1 MQTRNIFPRENWKHG
16 WKTRNAVSESGCVC
30 RVLGVLFEDIW
41 GWCRPK
47 HLSPHKSFKSSPM
60 PGKGVSTR
68 RRRNVSLFSDGQ
80 VLKTDGIK
88 KKKERK
94 KRRKERRSFHTAH
107 APLSRIFLRFNFLL
121 SLRTNFF
128 ATGASKCLTIFLERI
143 KKWFLLRILLFNPFV
158 TLFG

>member
-1 MQTRNIFPRENWKHG
+1 MRIDSQWIIFLAMQTQNIFPRENWKHG

-94 KRRKERRSFHTAH
+94 KGEKSDGVFAPHTLHYLAYFC
-107 APLSRIFLRFNFLL
+107 ALIFSSRCARIF
-121 SLRTNFF
+121 SQPV
-128 ATGASKCLTIFLERI
+128 RI
-143 KKWFLLRILLFNPFV
+143 NV
-158 TLFG
+158 